1 MDFERLTTAANSLRH
16 TGHNDLA
23 LVCEAAKQRIEQLE
37 RTMLAAAVTIE
48 QLQKD
53 LDRMDQASKS

>member
-1 MDFERLTTAANSLRH
+1 MDFDLLTTAANSLRH

-23 LVCEAAKQRIEQLE
+23 LACEAAKQRIEQLE
-37 RTMLAAAVTIE
+37 WTVLAAAVTIE

-53 LDRMDQASKS
+53 LDRMDQASRS